1 MAEDSDRGE
10 EFCSPTRSR
19 GKSANE
25 PPAYLSES
33 MYGVIWKTC
42 SRRWTPAYERVV
54 GAPDRKPAASRLRFA
69 LVDREETEGALAHS
83 PEADRRAP
91 KEGRR
96 RTSAEARR
104 QSVATCSPPVGRGPP
119 PLGLLLVRF
128 L

>member
-33 MYGVIWKTC
+33 MYGVIWKTFETMDACLRAC
-42 SRRWTPAYERVV
+42 SRGPGSQARGLT
-54 GAPDRKPAASRLRFA
+54 ASLRA
-69 LVDREETEGALAHS
+69 RRPGGTEGALAHS

-119 PLGLLLVRF
+119 PFGLLLVRF